1 MDLLGS
7 ILNSMEKPPSAS
19 TERNKMMQKQKKIME
34 KQQAAQKAKLNSFRE
49 KIEKEINEFIQ
60 DSQKQKH
67 KFAPMD
73 KVYRNIVHDVADIA
87 GLCAFAF
94 GEEEVDRYV
103 MIFKKEHAP
112 SDEEL
117 AAYRKGVEY
126 DPQKAK
132 ELALQKEKERLQ
144 ELEESKTRKQQAGPV
159 NNYAAKYEKLVG
171 SDAGIAAA
179 KIATPNK
186 QFGFDTMIFCYYL
199 GCHGYGPCFRHNRDS
214 YSTVLNI
221 RFALAWI

>member
-1 MDLLGS
+1 
-7 ILNSMEKPPSAS
+7 
-19 TERNKMMQKQKKIME
+19 ME

-186 QFGFDTMIFCYYL
+186 QFGFVNSEQKKDKRSIEQT
-199 GCHGYGPCFRHNRDS
+199 
-214 YSTVLNI
+214 
-221 RFALAWI
+221 LADIQAKKKLKKSNEDKETQNKDD